1 MKKTTYISIDE
12 IQTQII
18 GMSKKKIRQFVWK
31 YLPVKKIG
39 KRLYVNRTDLEELL
53 SNPDREDFPLSG
65 QE

>member
-1 MKKTTYISIDE
+1 MKKTTYVSVDE

-39 KRLYVNRTDLEELL
+39 KRLYVNRADLEELL
-53 SNPDREDFPLSG
+53 NNPDRESFPLDG
-65 QE
+65 RE

>member
-1 MKKTTYISIDE
+1 MKKTTYVSVED

-39 KRLYVNRTDLEELL
+39 KRLYVNRTDLEMLL
-53 SNPDREDFPLSG
+53 SDPDREQFPLT
-65 QE
+65 EMD